1 MPNGPRHVL
10 LVDDEP
16 HVPLV
21 VRPLLEGLGFTVE
34 TARSL
39 AAARR
44 ALAATPVPDCILL
57 DLHLPDG
64 SGLDLLREL
73 REATATRAL
82 PILVITAEGDDRVLE
97 EVERVGAAVLAKPFS
112 PTKLGQQVLAVLNA
126 SAGGEAR

>member
-16 HVPLV
+16 HVPLL
-21 VRPLLEGLGFTVE
+21 VRPLLEGLGVTVY
-34 TARSL
+34 TAKSL
-39 AAARR
+39 SAARR
-44 ALAATPVPDCILL
+44 ALSASPRPDCVLL

-73 REATATRAL
+73 RAAEATRAL
-82 PILVITAEGDDRVLE
+82 PVLVITAEGDDRVLD

-112 PTKLGQQVLAVLNA
+112 PTKLSQRVLAVL
-126 SAGGEAR
+126 EAREGGPAR

>member
-16 HVPLV
+16 HVPLL
-21 VRPLLEGLGFTVE
+21 VRPLLEGLGVTVL
-34 TARSL
+34 TAKSL

-44 ALAATPVPDCILL
+44 ALSGSPRPDCLLL

-73 REATATRAL
+73 RAAEATRAL
-82 PILVITAEGDDRVLE
+82 PVLVITAEGDDRVLD

-112 PTKLGQQVLAVLNA
+112 PTKLGQRVLAVL
-126 SAGGEAR
+126 EAREGGPAA